1 MRENIVLIFKK
12 IEGLRYFILYFYIN
26 SFSFKYVIMFF
37 VVIKLELRM
46 FIKKCKLEIIV
57 SIFCVYV
64 FSNIFKMV
72 YKMI

>member
-1 MRENIVLIFKK
+1 MRENIVLFFKK

-26 SFSFKYVIMFF
+26 SFSFKYVVMFF

-46 FIKKCKLEIIV
+46 LKNCKVEIV
-57 SIFCVYV
+57 CIFCVYV
-64 FSNIFKMV
+64 FSKIFKMV